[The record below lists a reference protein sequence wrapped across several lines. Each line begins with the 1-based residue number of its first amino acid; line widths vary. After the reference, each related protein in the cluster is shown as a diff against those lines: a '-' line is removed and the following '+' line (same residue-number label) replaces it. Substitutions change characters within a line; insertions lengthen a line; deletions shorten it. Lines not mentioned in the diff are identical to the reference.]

1 MAQLDKLYLKVA
13 SAPANTRFEDLV
25 RLVEAVGFVEIRE
38 RGSHRI
44 FRHRDRP
51 RLLLN
56 LQPLRGKSKEYQV
69 REVLAMIDQENLR
82 GW

>member
-1 MAQLDKLYLKVA
+1 MIQREKLYLKAA
-13 SAPANTRFEDLV
+13 SAPASTRFEDLV
-25 RLVEAVGFVEIRE
+25 RLAEAVGFVETRR